1 MINLKRLAK
10 WGILLALLNF
20 AFPQKAYAYI
30 DPGSGSYFLQLL
42 IAGLL
47 GALYTIKIYWTRIR
61 SFLTKRVLP
70 SRLARIL
77 KWRE

>member
-1 MINLKRLAK
+1 MRNLKRLTK
-10 WGILLALLNF
+10 WGILLTFLSL

-47 GALYTIKIYWTRIR
+47 GALYSIKIFWNRIR
-61 SFLTKRVLP
+61 SFLTKRGVP
-70 SRLARIL
+70 SKLARIL
-77 KWRE
+77 KWLD